1 MKNNPLILLIF
12 FLISC
17 DIGTV
22 HDTIHGSDSGRDL
35 SNYGEPST
43 PLILISIDGFRWDY
57 FDKVETP
64 NFDRL
69 ISNGSKA
76 EGLKTVYPSKTFPNH
91 ISIVTGNYPSN
102 HGIISNYFYDADF
115 DEYFYI
121 GAGSTAAQDGK
132 WIEAEPIWVTVEK
145 QAKRAMIM
153 FWPMSDA
160 EIMGIRPSKYFEYNE
175 TPTNVER
182 MSQLLSWLLH
192 TGNAR
197 PSFLAS
203 YFSIVDNRGHSYGPD
218 ADETIKAIIEVDQAI
233 GHLIDGLEAQNILN
247 EVNIVIVSDHGMT
260 ETPATKVI
268 NIADY
273 IDLNDVVTVGGGPFM
288 EIRPNEGKLE
298 SIYQAL
304 QNIENTQVFKKEDIP
319 GKFHYKNNDRI
330 EPILLLAD
338 EHWSIVTPGRTP
350 IAGSHGY
357 DPDYQSMN
365 GIFVAHGPAFKSG
378 FSGPEIQ
385 NIHLYEMMCKILD
398 ITPANND
405 GSLDISSV
413 FLKD

>member
-1 MKNNPLILLIF
+1 MKNNFLVFLVF
-12 FLISC
+12 FLTSC
-17 DIGTV
+17 NQVDE
-22 HDTIHGSDSGRDL
+22 TIHGSSSGTDL
-35 SNYGEPST
+35 SHYGEPST

-69 ISNGSKA
+69 IANGSKA
-76 EGLKTVYPSKTFPNH
+76 DGLKTSYPSKTFPNH

-132 WIEAEPIWVTVEK
+132 WIDAEPIWVTIEK

-160 EIMGIRPSKYFEYNE
+160 EIMGIRPSKYYVYNE
-175 TPTNVER
+175 DPTNLDR
-182 MSQLLSWLLH
+182 MDQILSWLLH

-203 YFSIVDNRGHSYGPD
+203 YFSVVDSKGHSYGPD
-218 ADETIKAIIEVDQAI
+218 GDETIEAIRVVDEAI

-247 EVNIVIVSDHGMT
+247 EVNIMIVSDHGMT
-260 ETPATKVI
+260 ETPDTKVI

-273 IDLNDVVTVGGGPFM
+273 INLDDVVTVGGGPFM

-298 SIYQAL
+298 SVYQAL
-304 QNIENTQVFKKEDIP
+304 QNIDNTQVFKKEDIP
-319 GKFHYKNNDRI
+319 DKFNYKNNNRI

-338 EHWSIVTPGRTP
+338 EHWSIMTPGRTP

-365 GIFVAHGPAFKSG
+365 GIFIAHGPAFKSG
-378 FSGPEIQ
+378 FSGPEIH
-385 NIHLYEMMCKILD
+385 NIHLYEMMCKILGVV
-398 ITPANND
+398 PANND
-405 GSLDISSV
+405 GSLDVSNV
-413 FLKD
+413 FLND

>member
-1 MKNNPLILLIF
+1 MKNNFLVFLVF
-12 FLISC
+12 FLTSC
-17 DIGTV
+17 NQVDE
-22 HDTIHGSDSGRDL
+22 TIHGSSSGTDL
-35 SNYGEPST
+35 SYYGEPST

-69 ISNGSKA
+69 IANGSKA
-76 EGLKTVYPSKTFPNH
+76 DGLKTSYPSKTFPNH

-132 WIEAEPIWVTVEK
+132 WIDAEPIWVTIEK

-160 EIMGIRPSKYFEYNE
+160 EIMGIRPSKYYEYNE
-175 TPTNVER
+175 DPTHLDR
-182 MSQLLSWLLH
+182 MDQILSWLLH

-203 YFSIVDNRGHSYGPD
+203 YFSVVDSKGHSYGPD
-218 ADETIKAIIEVDQAI
+218 GDETIEAIRVVDKAI

-247 EVNIVIVSDHGMT
+247 EVNIMIVSDHGMT
-260 ETPATKVI
+260 ETPDTKVI

-273 IDLNDVVTVGGGPFM
+273 INLDDVVTVGGGPFM

-298 SIYQAL
+298 SVYQAL
-304 QNIENTQVFKKEDIP
+304 QNIDNTQVFKKEDIP
-319 GKFHYKNNDRI
+319 DKFNYKNNNRI

-338 EHWSIVTPGRTP
+338 EHWSIMTPGRTP

-365 GIFVAHGPAFKSG
+365 GIFIAHGPAFKSG
-378 FSGPEIQ
+378 FSGPEIH
-385 NIHLYEMMCKILD
+385 NIHLYEMMCKILGVV
-398 ITPANND
+398 PANND
-405 GSLDISSV
+405 GSLDVSNV
-413 FLKD
+413 FLND

>member
-1 MKNNPLILLIF
+1 MKNNFLVFLVF
-12 FLISC
+12 FLTSC
-17 DIGTV
+17 NQVDE
-22 HDTIHGSDSGRDL
+22 TIHGSSSGTDL
-35 SNYGEPST
+35 SYYGEPST

-69 ISNGSKA
+69 IANGSKA
-76 EGLKTVYPSKTFPNH
+76 DGLKTSYPSKTFPNH

-132 WIEAEPIWVTVEK
+132 WIDAEPIWVTIEK

-160 EIMGIRPSKYFEYNE
+160 EIMGIRPSKYYVYNE
-175 TPTNVER
+175 DPTNLDR
-182 MSQLLSWLLH
+182 MDQILSWLLH

-203 YFSIVDNRGHSYGPD
+203 YFSVVDSKGHSYGPD
-218 ADETIKAIIEVDQAI
+218 GDETIEAIRVVDEAI

-247 EVNIVIVSDHGMT
+247 EVNIMIVSDHGMT
-260 ETPATKVI
+260 ETPDTKVI

-273 IDLNDVVTVGGGPFM
+273 INLDDVVTVGGGPFM

-298 SIYQAL
+298 SVYQAL
-304 QNIENTQVFKKEDIP
+304 QNIDNTQVFKKEDIP
-319 GKFHYKNNDRI
+319 DKFNYKNNNRI

-338 EHWSIVTPGRTP
+338 EHWSIMTPGRTP

-365 GIFVAHGPAFKSG
+365 GIFIAHGPAFKSG
-378 FSGPEIQ
+378 FSGPEIH
-385 NIHLYEMMCKILD
+385 NIHLYEMMCKILGVV
-398 ITPANND
+398 PANND
-405 GSLDISSV
+405 GSLDVSNV
-413 FLKD
+413 FLND

>member
-1 MKNNPLILLIF
+1 MKNNFLVFLVF
-12 FLISC
+12 FLTSC
-17 DIGTV
+17 NQVDE
-22 HDTIHGSDSGRDL
+22 TIHGSSSGTDL
-35 SNYGEPST
+35 SYYGKPST

-69 ISNGSKA
+69 IANGSKA
-76 EGLKTVYPSKTFPNH
+76 DGLKTSYPSKTFPNH

-132 WIEAEPIWVTVEK
+132 WIDAEPIWVTIEK

-160 EIMGIRPSKYFEYNE
+160 EIMGIRPSKYYVYNE
-175 TPTNVER
+175 DPTNLDR
-182 MSQLLSWLLH
+182 MDQILSWLLH

-203 YFSIVDNRGHSYGPD
+203 YFSVVDSKGHSYGPD
-218 ADETIKAIIEVDQAI
+218 GDETIEAIRVVDKAI

-247 EVNIVIVSDHGMT
+247 EVNIMIVSDHGMT
-260 ETPATKVI
+260 ETPDTKVI

-273 IDLNDVVTVGGGPFM
+273 INLDDVVTVGGGPFM

-298 SIYQAL
+298 SVYQAL
-304 QNIENTQVFKKEDIP
+304 QNIDNTQVFKKEDIP
-319 GKFHYKNNDRI
+319 DKFNYKNNNRI

-338 EHWSIVTPGRTP
+338 EHWSIMTPGRTP

-365 GIFVAHGPAFKSG
+365 GIFIAHGPAFKSG
-378 FSGPEIQ
+378 FSGPEIH
-385 NIHLYEMMCKILD
+385 NIHLYEMMCKILGVV
-398 ITPANND
+398 PANND
-405 GSLDISSV
+405 GSLDVSNV
-413 FLKD
+413 FLND

>member
-1 MKNNPLILLIF
+1 MKNNFLVFLVF
-12 FLISC
+12 FLTSC
-17 DIGTV
+17 NQVDE
-22 HDTIHGSDSGRDL
+22 TIHGSSSGTDL
-35 SNYGEPST
+35 SHYGEPST

-64 NFDRL
+64 NFDQL
-69 ISNGSKA
+69 IANGSKA
-76 EGLKTVYPSKTFPNH
+76 DGLKTSYPSKTFPNH
-91 ISIVTGNYPSN
+91 ISIVTGHYPSN

-132 WIEAEPIWVTVEK
+132 WIDAEPIWVTIEK

-160 EIMGIRPSKYFEYNE
+160 EIMGIRPSKYYVYNE
-175 TPTNVER
+175 DPTNLDR
-182 MSQLLSWLLH
+182 MDQILSWLLH

-203 YFSIVDNRGHSYGPD
+203 YFSVVDSKGHSYGPD
-218 ADETIKAIIEVDQAI
+218 GDETIEAIRVVDEAI

-247 EVNIVIVSDHGMT
+247 EVNIMIVSDHGMT
-260 ETPATKVI
+260 ETPDTKVI

-273 IDLNDVVTVGGGPFM
+273 INLDDVVTVGGGPFM

-298 SIYQAL
+298 SVYQAL
-304 QNIENTQVFKKEDIP
+304 QNIDNTQVFKKEDIP
-319 GKFHYKNNDRI
+319 DKFNYKNNNRI

-338 EHWSIVTPGRTP
+338 EHWSIMTPGRTP

-365 GIFVAHGPAFKSG
+365 GIFIAHGPAFKSG
-378 FSGPEIQ
+378 FSGPEIH
-385 NIHLYEMMCKILD
+385 NIHLYEMMCKILGVV
-398 ITPANND
+398 PANND
-405 GSLDISSV
+405 GSLDVSNV
-413 FLKD
+413 FLND

>member
-1 MKNNPLILLIF
+1 MKNNFLVFLVF
-12 FLISC
+12 FLTSC
-17 DIGTV
+17 NQV
-22 HDTIHGSDSGRDL
+22 HETIHGSSSGTDL
-35 SNYGEPST
+35 SYYGEPST

-69 ISNGSKA
+69 IANGSKA
-76 EGLKTVYPSKTFPNH
+76 DGLKTSYPSKTFPNH

-132 WIEAEPIWVTVEK
+132 WIDAEPIWVTIEK

-160 EIMGIRPSKYFEYNE
+160 EIMGIRPSKYYVYNE
-175 TPTNVER
+175 DPTNLDR
-182 MSQLLSWLLH
+182 MDQILSWLLH

-203 YFSIVDNRGHSYGPD
+203 YFSVVDSKGHSYGPD
-218 ADETIKAIIEVDQAI
+218 GDETIEAIRVVDKAI

-247 EVNIVIVSDHGMT
+247 EVNIMIVSDHGMT
-260 ETPATKVI
+260 ETPDTKVI

-273 IDLNDVVTVGGGPFM
+273 INLDDVVTVGGGPFM

-298 SIYQAL
+298 SVYQAL
-304 QNIENTQVFKKEDIP
+304 QNIDNTQVFKKEDIP
-319 GKFHYKNNDRI
+319 DKFNYKNNNRI

-338 EHWSIVTPGRTP
+338 EHWSIMTPGRTP

-365 GIFVAHGPAFKSG
+365 GIFIAHGPAFKSG
-378 FSGPEIQ
+378 FSGPEIH
-385 NIHLYEMMCKILD
+385 NIHLYEMMCKILGVV
-398 ITPANND
+398 PANND
-405 GSLDISSV
+405 GSVDVSSV
-413 FLKD
+413 FLND

>member
-1 MKNNPLILLIF
+1 MKNNFLVFLVF
-12 FLISC
+12 FLTSC
-17 DIGTV
+17 NQVDE
-22 HDTIHGSDSGRDL
+22 TIHGSSSGTDL
-35 SNYGEPST
+35 SHYGKPST

-69 ISNGSKA
+69 IANGSKA
-76 EGLKTVYPSKTFPNH
+76 DGLKTSYPSKTFPNH

-132 WIEAEPIWVTVEK
+132 WIDAEPIWVTIEK

-160 EIMGIRPSKYFEYNE
+160 EIMGIRPSKYYVYNE
-175 TPTNVER
+175 DPTNLDR
-182 MSQLLSWLLH
+182 MDQILSWLLH

-203 YFSIVDNRGHSYGPD
+203 YFSVVDSKGHSYGPD
-218 ADETIKAIIEVDQAI
+218 GDETIEAIRVVDEAI

-247 EVNIVIVSDHGMT
+247 EVNIMIVSDHGMT
-260 ETPATKVI
+260 ETPDTKVI

-273 IDLNDVVTVGGGPFM
+273 INLDDVVTVGGGPFM

-298 SIYQAL
+298 SVYQAL
-304 QNIENTQVFKKEDIP
+304 QNIDNTQVFKKEDIP
-319 GKFHYKNNDRI
+319 DKFNYKNNNRI

-338 EHWSIVTPGRTP
+338 EHWSIMTPGRTP

-365 GIFVAHGPAFKSG
+365 GIFIAHGPAFKSG
-378 FSGPEIQ
+378 FSGPEIH
-385 NIHLYEMMCKILD
+385 NIHLYEMMCKILGVV
-398 ITPANND
+398 PANND
-405 GSLDISSV
+405 GSLDVSNV
-413 FLKD
+413 FLND

>member
-1 MKNNPLILLIF
+1 MKNNFLVFLVF
-12 FLISC
+12 FLTSC
-17 DIGTV
+17 NQVDE
-22 HDTIHGSDSGRDL
+22 TIHGSSSGTDL
-35 SNYGEPST
+35 SHYGEPST

-69 ISNGSKA
+69 IANGSKA
-76 EGLKTVYPSKTFPNH
+76 DGLKTSYPSKTFPNH
-91 ISIVTGNYPSN
+91 ISIVTGHYPSN

-132 WIEAEPIWVTVEK
+132 WIDAEPIWVTIEK

-160 EIMGIRPSKYFEYNE
+160 EIMGIRPSKYYVYNE
-175 TPTNVER
+175 DPTNLDR
-182 MSQLLSWLLH
+182 MDQILSWLLH

-203 YFSIVDNRGHSYGPD
+203 YFSVVDSKGHSYGPD
-218 ADETIKAIIEVDQAI
+218 GDETIEAIRVVDKAI

-247 EVNIVIVSDHGMT
+247 EVNIMIVSDHGMT
-260 ETPATKVI
+260 ETPDTKVI

-273 IDLNDVVTVGGGPFM
+273 INLDDVVTVGGGPFM

-298 SIYQAL
+298 SVYQAL
-304 QNIENTQVFKKEDIP
+304 QNIDNTQVFKKEDIP
-319 GKFHYKNNDRI
+319 DKFNYKNNNRI

-338 EHWSIVTPGRTP
+338 EHWSIMTPGRTP

-365 GIFVAHGPAFKSG
+365 GIFIAHGPAFKSG
-378 FSGPEIQ
+378 FSGPEIH
-385 NIHLYEMMCKILD
+385 NIHLYEMMCKILGVV
-398 ITPANND
+398 PANND
-405 GSLDISSV
+405 GSLDVSNV
-413 FLKD
+413 FLND

>member
-1 MKNNPLILLIF
+1 MKNNFLVFLVF
-12 FLISC
+12 FLTSC
-17 DIGTV
+17 NQV
-22 HDTIHGSDSGRDL
+22 HETIHGSSSGTDL
-35 SNYGEPST
+35 SYYGEPST

-64 NFDRL
+64 NFDRF
-69 ISNGSKA
+69 IANGSKA
-76 EGLKTVYPSKTFPNH
+76 DGLRTSYPSKTFPNH

-132 WIEAEPIWVTVEK
+132 WIDAEPIWVTIEK

-160 EIMGIRPSKYFEYNE
+160 EIMGIRPSKYYVYNE
-175 TPTNVER
+175 DPTNLDR
-182 MSQLLSWLLH
+182 MDQILSWLLH

-203 YFSIVDNRGHSYGPD
+203 YFSVVDSKGHSYGPD
-218 ADETIKAIIEVDQAI
+218 GDETIEAIRVVDKAI
-233 GHLIDGLEAQNILN
+233 GHLINGLEAQNILN
-247 EVNIVIVSDHGMT
+247 EVNIMIVSDHGMT
-260 ETPATKVI
+260 ETPDTKVI

-273 IDLNDVVTVGGGPFM
+273 INLDDVVTVGGGPFM

-298 SIYQAL
+298 SVYQAL
-304 QNIENTQVFKKEDIP
+304 QNIDNTQVFKKEDIP
-319 GKFHYKNNDRI
+319 DKFNYKNNNRI

-338 EHWSIVTPGRTP
+338 EHWSIMTPGRTP

-365 GIFVAHGPAFKSG
+365 GIFIAHGPAFKSG
-378 FSGPEIQ
+378 FSGPEIH
-385 NIHLYEMMCKILD
+385 NIHLYEMMCKILGVV
-398 ITPANND
+398 PANND
-405 GSLDISSV
+405 GSLDVSNV
-413 FLKD
+413 FLND

>member
-1 MKNNPLILLIF
+1 MKNNFLVFLVF
-12 FLISC
+12 FFTSC
-17 DIGTV
+17 DQVRETIG
-22 HDTIHGSDSGRDL
+22 GSSSGTDL
-35 SNYGEPST
+35 SYYGEPST

-69 ISNGSKA
+69 IANGSKA
-76 EGLKTVYPSKTFPNH
+76 DGLRTSYPSKTFPNH

-132 WIEAEPIWVTVEK
+132 WIDAEPIWVTIEK

-160 EIMGIRPSKYFEYNE
+160 EIMGIRPSKYYVYNE
-175 TPTNVER
+175 DPTNLDR
-182 MSQLLSWLLH
+182 MDQILSWLLH

-203 YFSIVDNRGHSYGPD
+203 YFSVVDHNGHEYGPD
-218 ADETIKAIIEVDQAI
+218 TNETIEAIVEVDQAI
-233 GHLIDGLEAQNILN
+233 GHLINGLEAQNILN
-247 EVNIVIVSDHGMT
+247 EVNIMIVSDHGMT
-260 ETPATKVI
+260 ETPSSKYI

-273 IDLNDVVTVGGGPFM
+273 LDLNDVITVGRGPFM
-288 EIRPNEGKLE
+288 EIRPKNGNVDE
-298 SIYQAL
+298 IYQSL
-304 QNIENTQVFKKEDIP
+304 VGIEHTQVFKKGETPED
-319 GKFHYKNNDRI
+319 FHYGNNNRI

-338 EHWSIVTPGRTP
+338 EQWSIVTPGYSTSL
-350 IAGSHGY
+350 GSHGY
-357 DPDYQSMN
+357 DPNYRSMD
-365 GIFVAHGPAFKSG
+365 GIFIAHGPAFKSG
-378 FSGPEIQ
+378 FTGPKIH
-385 NIHLYEMMCKILD
+385 NIHLYEMMCKILGVV
-398 ITPANND
+398 PANND
-405 GSLDISSV
+405 GSLEISKV
-413 FLKD
+413 FLND

>member
-1 MKNNPLILLIF
+1 MKNNFLVFLVF
-12 FLISC
+12 FLTSC
-17 DIGTV
+17 NQVDE
-22 HDTIHGSDSGRDL
+22 TIHGSSSGTDL
-35 SNYGEPST
+35 SYYGEPST

-69 ISNGSKA
+69 IANGSKA
-76 EGLKTVYPSKTFPNH
+76 DGLKTSYPSKTFPNH

-132 WIEAEPIWVTVEK
+132 WIDAEPIWVTIEK

-160 EIMGIRPSKYFEYNE
+160 EIMGIRPSKYYVYNE
-175 TPTNVER
+175 DPTNLAR
-182 MSQLLSWLLH
+182 MDQILSWLLH

-203 YFSIVDNRGHSYGPD
+203 YFSVVDSIGHSYGPD
-218 ADETIKAIIEVDQAI
+218 GDETIEAIRVVDKAI

-247 EVNIVIVSDHGMT
+247 EVNIMIVSDHGMT
-260 ETPATKVI
+260 ETPDTKVI

-273 IDLNDVVTVGGGPFM
+273 INLDDVVTVGGGPFM

-298 SIYQAL
+298 SVYQAL
-304 QNIENTQVFKKEDIP
+304 QNIDNTQVFKKEDIP
-319 GKFHYKNNDRI
+319 DKFNYKNNNRI

-338 EHWSIVTPGRTP
+338 EHWSIMTPGRTP

-365 GIFVAHGPAFKSG
+365 GIFIAHGPAFKSG
-378 FSGPEIQ
+378 FSGPEIH
-385 NIHLYEMMCKILD
+385 NIHLYEMMCKILGVV
-398 ITPANND
+398 PANND
-405 GSLDISSV
+405 GSLDVSNV
-413 FLKD
+413 FLND

>member
-1 MKNNPLILLIF
+1 MKNNFLVFLVF
-12 FLISC
+12 FLTSC
-17 DIGTV
+17 NQV
-22 HDTIHGSDSGRDL
+22 HETIHGSSSGTDL
-35 SNYGEPST
+35 SYYGEPST

-69 ISNGSKA
+69 IANGSKA
-76 EGLKTVYPSKTFPNH
+76 DGLRTSYPSKTFPNH

-132 WIEAEPIWVTVEK
+132 WIDAEPIWVTIEK

-153 FWPMSDA
+153 FWTMSDA
-160 EIMGIRPSKYFEYNE
+160 EIMGIRPSKYYVYNE
-175 TPTNVER
+175 DPTNLDR
-182 MSQLLSWLLH
+182 MDQILSWLLH

-203 YFSIVDNRGHSYGPD
+203 YFSVVDSKGHSYGPD
-218 ADETIKAIIEVDQAI
+218 GDETIEAIRVVDKAI

-247 EVNIVIVSDHGMT
+247 EVNIMIVSDHGMT
-260 ETPATKVI
+260 ETPDTKVI

-273 IDLNDVVTVGGGPFM
+273 INLDDVVTVGGGPFM

-298 SIYQAL
+298 SVYQAL
-304 QNIENTQVFKKEDIP
+304 QNIDNTQVFKKEDIP
-319 GKFHYKNNDRI
+319 DKFNYKNNNRI

-338 EHWSIVTPGRTP
+338 EHWSIMTPGRTP

-365 GIFVAHGPAFKSG
+365 GIFIAHGPAFKSG
-378 FSGPEIQ
+378 FSGPEIH
-385 NIHLYEMMCKILD
+385 NIHLYEMMCKILGVV
-398 ITPANND
+398 PANND
-405 GSLDISSV
+405 GSLDVSNV
-413 FLKD
+413 FLND

>member
-1 MKNNPLILLIF
+1 MKNNFLVFLVF
-12 FLISC
+12 FLTSC
-17 DIGTV
+17 NQV
-22 HDTIHGSDSGRDL
+22 HETIHGSSSGTDL
-35 SNYGEPST
+35 SYYGEPST

-69 ISNGSKA
+69 IANGSKA
-76 EGLKTVYPSKTFPNH
+76 DGLKTSYPSKTFPNH
-91 ISIVTGNYPSN
+91 ISIVTGHYPSN

-132 WIEAEPIWVTVEK
+132 WIDAEPIWVTIEK

-160 EIMGIRPSKYFEYNE
+160 EIMGIRPSKYYVYNE
-175 TPTNVER
+175 DPTNLDR
-182 MSQLLSWLLH
+182 MDQILSWLLH

-203 YFSIVDNRGHSYGPD
+203 YFSVVDSKGHSYGPD
-218 ADETIKAIIEVDQAI
+218 GDETIEAIRVVDKAI

-247 EVNIVIVSDHGMT
+247 EVNIMIVSDHGMT
-260 ETPATKVI
+260 ETPDTKVI

-273 IDLNDVVTVGGGPFM
+273 INLDDVVTVGGGPFM

-298 SIYQAL
+298 SVYQAL
-304 QNIENTQVFKKEDIP
+304 QNIDNTQVFKKEDIP
-319 GKFHYKNNDRI
+319 DKFNYKNNNRI

-338 EHWSIVTPGRTP
+338 EHWSIMTPGRTP

-365 GIFVAHGPAFKSG
+365 GIFIAHGPAFKSG
-378 FSGPEIQ
+378 FSGPEIH
-385 NIHLYEMMCKILD
+385 NIHLYEMMCKILGVV
-398 ITPANND
+398 PANND
-405 GSLDISSV
+405 GSLDVSIV
-413 FLKD
+413 FLND

>member
-1 MKNNPLILLIF
+1 MKNNFLVFLVF
-12 FLISC
+12 FLTSC
-17 DIGTV
+17 NQV
-22 HDTIHGSDSGRDL
+22 HETIHGSSSGTDL
-35 SNYGEPST
+35 SYYGEPST

-64 NFDRL
+64 NFDQL
-69 ISNGSKA
+69 IANGSKA
-76 EGLKTVYPSKTFPNH
+76 DGLKTSYPSKTFPNH

-132 WIEAEPIWVTVEK
+132 WIDAEPIWVTIEK

-160 EIMGIRPSKYFEYNE
+160 EIMGIRPSKYYVYNE
-175 TPTNVER
+175 DPTNLDR
-182 MSQLLSWLLH
+182 MDQILSWLLH

-203 YFSIVDNRGHSYGPD
+203 YFSVVDSKGHSYGPD
-218 ADETIKAIIEVDQAI
+218 GDETIEAIRVVDKAI

-247 EVNIVIVSDHGMT
+247 EVNIMIVSDHGMT
-260 ETPATKVI
+260 ETPDTKVI

-273 IDLNDVVTVGGGPFM
+273 INLDDVVTVGGGPFM

-298 SIYQAL
+298 SVYQAL
-304 QNIENTQVFKKEDIP
+304 QNIDNTQVFKKEDIP
-319 GKFHYKNNDRI
+319 DKFNYKNNNRI

-338 EHWSIVTPGRTP
+338 EHWSIMTPGRTP

-365 GIFVAHGPAFKSG
+365 GIFIAHGPAFKSG
-378 FSGPEIQ
+378 FSGPEIH
-385 NIHLYEMMCKILD
+385 NIHLYEMMCKILGVV
-398 ITPANND
+398 PANND
-405 GSLDISSV
+405 GSLDVSNV
-413 FLKD
+413 FLND

>member
-1 MKNNPLILLIF
+1 MKNNFLVFLVF
-12 FLISC
+12 FLTSC
-17 DIGTV
+17 NQV
-22 HDTIHGSDSGRDL
+22 HETIHGSSSGTDL
-35 SNYGEPST
+35 SYYGEPST

-64 NFDRL
+64 NFDQL
-69 ISNGSKA
+69 IANGSKA
-76 EGLKTVYPSKTFPNH
+76 DGLKTSYPSKTFPNH
-91 ISIVTGNYPSN
+91 ISIVTGHYPSN

-132 WIEAEPIWVTVEK
+132 WIDAEPIWVTIEK

-160 EIMGIRPSKYFEYNE
+160 EIMGIRPSKYYVYNE
-175 TPTNVER
+175 DPTNLDR
-182 MSQLLSWLLH
+182 MDQILSWLLH

-203 YFSIVDNRGHSYGPD
+203 YFSVVDSKGHSYGPD
-218 ADETIKAIIEVDQAI
+218 GDETIEAIRVVDKAI

-247 EVNIVIVSDHGMT
+247 EVNIMIVSDHGMT
-260 ETPATKVI
+260 ETPDTKVI

-273 IDLNDVVTVGGGPFM
+273 INLDDVVTVGGGPFM

-298 SIYQAL
+298 SVYQAL
-304 QNIENTQVFKKEDIP
+304 QNIDNTQVFKKEDIP
-319 GKFHYKNNDRI
+319 DKFNYKNNNRI

-338 EHWSIVTPGRTP
+338 EHWSIMTPGRTP

-365 GIFVAHGPAFKSG
+365 GIFIAHGPAFKSG
-378 FSGPEIQ
+378 FSGPEIH
-385 NIHLYEMMCKILD
+385 NIHLYEMMCKILGVV
-398 ITPANND
+398 PANND
-405 GSLDISSV
+405 GSLDVSNV
-413 FLKD
+413 FLND

>member
-1 MKNNPLILLIF
+1 MKNNFLVFLVF
-12 FLISC
+12 FLTSC
-17 DIGTV
+17 NQV
-22 HDTIHGSDSGRDL
+22 HETIHGSSSGTDL
-35 SNYGEPST
+35 SYYGEPST

-69 ISNGSKA
+69 IANGSKA
-76 EGLKTVYPSKTFPNH
+76 DGLKTSYPSKTFPNH

-102 HGIISNYFYDADF
+102 HGIISNYFYDAGF

-121 GAGSTAAQDGK
+121 GAGSRAAQDGK
-132 WIEAEPIWVTVEK
+132 WIDAEPIWVTIEK

-160 EIMGIRPSKYFEYNE
+160 EIMGIRPSKYYVYNE
-175 TPTNVER
+175 DPTNLDR
-182 MSQLLSWLLH
+182 MDQILSWLLH

-203 YFSIVDNRGHSYGPD
+203 YFSVVDSKGHSYGPD
-218 ADETIKAIIEVDQAI
+218 GDETIEAIRVVDEAI

-247 EVNIVIVSDHGMT
+247 EVNIMIVSDHGMT
-260 ETPATKVI
+260 ETPDTKVI

-273 IDLNDVVTVGGGPFM
+273 INLDDVVTVGGGPFM

-298 SIYQAL
+298 SVYQAL
-304 QNIENTQVFKKEDIP
+304 QNIDNTQVFKKEDIP
-319 GKFHYKNNDRI
+319 DKFNYKNNNRI

-338 EHWSIVTPGRTP
+338 EHWSIMTPGRTP

-365 GIFVAHGPAFKSG
+365 GIFIAHGPAFKSG
-378 FSGPEIQ
+378 FSGPEIH
-385 NIHLYEMMCKILD
+385 NIHLYEMMCKILGVV
-398 ITPANND
+398 PANND
-405 GSLDISSV
+405 GSLDVSNV
-413 FLKD
+413 FLND

>member
-1 MKNNPLILLIF
+1 MKNNFLVFLVF
-12 FLISC
+12 FFTSC
-17 DIGTV
+17 DQVRETIG
-22 HDTIHGSDSGRDL
+22 GSSSGTDL
-35 SNYGEPST
+35 SYYGKPST

-69 ISNGSKA
+69 IANGSKA
-76 EGLKTVYPSKTFPNH
+76 DGLKTSYPSKTFPNH

-132 WIEAEPIWVTVEK
+132 WIDAEPIWVTIEK

-160 EIMGIRPSKYFEYNE
+160 EIMGIRPSKYYVYNE
-175 TPTNVER
+175 DPTNLDR
-182 MSQLLSWLLH
+182 MDQILSWLLH

-203 YFSIVDNRGHSYGPD
+203 YFSVVDSKGHSYGPD
-218 ADETIKAIIEVDQAI
+218 GDETIEAIRVVDKAI
-233 GHLIDGLEAQNILN
+233 GHLINGLEAQNILN
-247 EVNIVIVSDHGMT
+247 EVNIMIVSDHGMT
-260 ETPATKVI
+260 ETPDTKVI

-273 IDLNDVVTVGGGPFM
+273 INLDDVVTVGGGPFM

-298 SIYQAL
+298 SVYQAL
-304 QNIENTQVFKKEDIP
+304 QNIDNTQVFKKEDIP
-319 GKFHYKNNDRI
+319 DKFNYKNNNRI
-330 EPILLLAD
+330 EPILILAD
-338 EHWSIVTPGRTP
+338 EHWSIMTPGRTP

-365 GIFVAHGPAFKSG
+365 GIFIAHGPAFKSG
-378 FSGPEIQ
+378 FSGPEIH
-385 NIHLYEMMCKILD
+385 NIHLYEMMCKILGVV
-398 ITPANND
+398 PANND
-405 GSLDISSV
+405 GSLEISKV
-413 FLKD
+413 FLND

>member
-1 MKNNPLILLIF
+1 MKNNFLVFLVF
-12 FLISC
+12 FLTSC
-17 DIGTV
+17 NQVDE
-22 HDTIHGSDSGRDL
+22 TIHGSSSGTDL
-35 SNYGEPST
+35 SHYGEPST

-69 ISNGSKA
+69 IANGSKA
-76 EGLKTVYPSKTFPNH
+76 DGLKTSYPSKTFPNH

-132 WIEAEPIWVTVEK
+132 WIDAEPIWVTIEK

-160 EIMGIRPSKYFEYNE
+160 EIMGIRPSKYYVYNE
-175 TPTNVER
+175 DPTNLDR
-182 MSQLLSWLLH
+182 MDQILSWLLH

-203 YFSIVDNRGHSYGPD
+203 YFSVVDSKGHSYGPD
-218 ADETIKAIIEVDQAI
+218 GDETIEAIRVVDKAI
-233 GHLIDGLEAQNILN
+233 GHLINGLEAQNILN
-247 EVNIVIVSDHGMT
+247 EVNIMIVSDHGMT
-260 ETPATKVI
+260 ETPDTKVI

-273 IDLNDVVTVGGGPFM
+273 INLDDVVTVGGGPFM

-298 SIYQAL
+298 SVYQAL
-304 QNIENTQVFKKEDIP
+304 QNIDNTQVFKKEDIP
-319 GKFHYKNNDRI
+319 DKFNYKNNNRI

-338 EHWSIVTPGRTP
+338 EHWSIMTPGRTP

-365 GIFVAHGPAFKSG
+365 GIFIAHGPAFKSG
-378 FSGPEIQ
+378 FSGPEIH
-385 NIHLYEMMCKILD
+385 NIHLYEMMCKILGVV
-398 ITPANND
+398 PANND
-405 GSLDISSV
+405 GSLDVSNV
-413 FLKD
+413 FLND

>member
-1 MKNNPLILLIF
+1 MKNNFLVFLVF
-12 FLISC
+12 FLTSC
-17 DIGTV
+17 NQV
-22 HDTIHGSDSGRDL
+22 HETIHGSSSGTDL
-35 SNYGEPST
+35 SYYGEPST

-69 ISNGSKA
+69 IANGSKA
-76 EGLKTVYPSKTFPNH
+76 DGLKTSYPSKTFPNH
-91 ISIVTGNYPSN
+91 ISIVTGHYPSN

-132 WIEAEPIWVTVEK
+132 WIDAEPIWVTIEK

-160 EIMGIRPSKYFEYNE
+160 EIMGIRPSKYYVYNE
-175 TPTNVER
+175 DPTNLDR
-182 MSQLLSWLLH
+182 MDQILSWLLH

-203 YFSIVDNRGHSYGPD
+203 YFSVVDSKGHSYGPD
-218 ADETIKAIIEVDQAI
+218 GDETIEAIRVVDEAI

-247 EVNIVIVSDHGMT
+247 EVNIMIVSDHGMT
-260 ETPATKVI
+260 ETPDTKVI

-273 IDLNDVVTVGGGPFM
+273 INLDDVVTVGGGPFM

-298 SIYQAL
+298 SVYQAL
-304 QNIENTQVFKKEDIP
+304 QNIDNTQVFKKEDIP
-319 GKFHYKNNDRI
+319 DKFNYKNNNRI

-338 EHWSIVTPGRTP
+338 EHWSIMTPGRTP

-365 GIFVAHGPAFKSG
+365 GIFIAHGPAFKSG
-378 FSGPEIQ
+378 FSGPEIH
-385 NIHLYEMMCKILD
+385 NIHLYEMMCKILGVV
-398 ITPANND
+398 PANND
-405 GSLDISSV
+405 GSLDVSNV
-413 FLKD
+413 FLND

>member
-1 MKNNPLILLIF
+1 MKNNFLVFLVF
-12 FLISC
+12 FLTSC
-17 DIGTV
+17 NQV
-22 HDTIHGSDSGRDL
+22 HETIHGSSSGTDL
-35 SNYGEPST
+35 SYYGEPST

-69 ISNGSKA
+69 IANGSKA
-76 EGLKTVYPSKTFPNH
+76 DGLKTSYPSKTFPNH

-132 WIEAEPIWVTVEK
+132 WIDAEPIWVTIEK

-160 EIMGIRPSKYFEYNE
+160 EIMGIRPSKYYVYNE
-175 TPTNVER
+175 DPTNLDR
-182 MSQLLSWLLH
+182 MDQILSWLLH

-203 YFSIVDNRGHSYGPD
+203 YFSVVDSKGHSYGPD
-218 ADETIKAIIEVDQAI
+218 GDETIEAIRVVDKAI
-233 GHLIDGLEAQNILN
+233 GHLINGLEAQNILN
-247 EVNIVIVSDHGMT
+247 EVNIMIVSDHGMT
-260 ETPATKVI
+260 ETPDTKVI

-273 IDLNDVVTVGGGPFM
+273 INLDDVVTVGGGPFM

-298 SIYQAL
+298 SVYQAL
-304 QNIENTQVFKKEDIP
+304 QNIDNTQVFKKEDIP
-319 GKFHYKNNDRI
+319 DKFNYKNNNRI

-338 EHWSIVTPGRTP
+338 EHWSIMTPGRTP

-365 GIFVAHGPAFKSG
+365 GIFIAHGPAFKSG
-378 FSGPEIQ
+378 FSGPEIH
-385 NIHLYEMMCKILD
+385 NIHLYEMMCKILGVV
-398 ITPANND
+398 PANND
-405 GSLDISSV
+405 GSLDVSNV
-413 FLKD
+413 FLND

>member
-1 MKNNPLILLIF
+1 MKNNFLVFLVF
-12 FLISC
+12 FLTSC
-17 DIGTV
+17 NQVDE
-22 HDTIHGSDSGRDL
+22 TIHGSSSGTDL
-35 SNYGEPST
+35 SYYGEPST

-57 FDKVETP
+57 FDKVATP
-64 NFDRL
+64 NFARL
-69 ISNGSKA
+69 IANGSKA
-76 EGLKTVYPSKTFPNH
+76 DGLKTSYPSKTFPNH

-132 WIEAEPIWVTVEK
+132 WIDAEPIWVTIEK

-160 EIMGIRPSKYFEYNE
+160 EIMGIRPSKYYVYNE
-175 TPTNVER
+175 DPTNLDR
-182 MSQLLSWLLH
+182 MDQILSWLLH

-203 YFSIVDNRGHSYGPD
+203 YFSVVDSKGHSYGPD
-218 ADETIKAIIEVDQAI
+218 GDETIEAIRVVDKAI

-247 EVNIVIVSDHGMT
+247 EVNIMIVSDHGMT
-260 ETPATKVI
+260 ETPDTKVI

-273 IDLNDVVTVGGGPFM
+273 INLDDVVTVGGGPFM

-298 SIYQAL
+298 SVYQAL
-304 QNIENTQVFKKEDIP
+304 QNIDNTQVFKKEDIP
-319 GKFHYKNNDRI
+319 DKFNYKNNNRI

-338 EHWSIVTPGRTP
+338 EHWSIMTPGRTP

-365 GIFVAHGPAFKSG
+365 GIFIAHGPAFKSG
-378 FSGPEIQ
+378 FSGPEIH
-385 NIHLYEMMCKILD
+385 NIHLYEMMCKILGVV
-398 ITPANND
+398 PANND
-405 GSLDISSV
+405 GSLDVSNV
-413 FLKD
+413 FLND

>member
-1 MKNNPLILLIF
+1 MKNNFLVFLVF
-12 FLISC
+12 FLTSC
-17 DIGTV
+17 NQV
-22 HDTIHGSDSGRDL
+22 HETIHGSSSGTDL
-35 SNYGEPST
+35 SYYGEPST

-69 ISNGSKA
+69 IANGSKA
-76 EGLKTVYPSKTFPNH
+76 DGLKTSYPSKTFPNH

-132 WIEAEPIWVTVEK
+132 WIDAEPIWVTIEK

-160 EIMGIRPSKYFEYNE
+160 EIMGIRPSKYYVYNE
-175 TPTNVER
+175 DPTNLDR
-182 MSQLLSWLLH
+182 MDQILSWLLH

-203 YFSIVDNRGHSYGPD
+203 YFSVVDSKGHSYGPD
-218 ADETIKAIIEVDQAI
+218 GDETIEAIRVVDKAI

-247 EVNIVIVSDHGMT
+247 EVNIMIVSDHGMT
-260 ETPATKVI
+260 ETPDTKVI

-273 IDLNDVVTVGGGPFM
+273 INLDDVVTVGGGPFM

-298 SIYQAL
+298 SVYQAL
-304 QNIENTQVFKKEDIP
+304 QNIDNTQVFKKEDIP
-319 GKFHYKNNDRI
+319 DKFNYKNNNRI

-338 EHWSIVTPGRTP
+338 EHWSIMTPGRTP

-365 GIFVAHGPAFKSG
+365 GIFIAHGPAFKSG
-378 FSGPEIQ
+378 FSGPEIH
-385 NIHLYEMMCKILD
+385 NIHLYEMMCKILGVV
-398 ITPANND
+398 PANND
-405 GSLDISSV
+405 GSLEISKV
-413 FLKD
+413 FLND

>member
-1 MKNNPLILLIF
+1 MRNSSLVLLF
-12 FLISC
+12 FLTSC
-17 DIGTV
+17 NQVDE
-22 HDTIHGSDSGRDL
+22 TIHGSSSGTDL
-35 SNYGEPST
+35 SHYGEPST

-69 ISNGSKA
+69 IANGSKA
-76 EGLKTVYPSKTFPNH
+76 DGLKTSYPSKTFPNH
-91 ISIVTGNYPSN
+91 ISIVTGHYPSN

-132 WIEAEPIWVTVEK
+132 WIDAEPIWVTIEK

-160 EIMGIRPSKYFEYNE
+160 EIMGIRPSKYYVYNE
-175 TPTNVER
+175 DPTNLDR
-182 MSQLLSWLLH
+182 MDQILSWLLH

-203 YFSIVDNRGHSYGPD
+203 YFSVVDSKGHSYGPD
-218 ADETIKAIIEVDQAI
+218 GDETIEAIRVVDKAI

-247 EVNIVIVSDHGMT
+247 EVNIMIVSDHGMT
-260 ETPATKVI
+260 ETPDTKVI

-273 IDLNDVVTVGGGPFM
+273 INLDDVVTVGGGPFM

-298 SIYQAL
+298 SVYQAL
-304 QNIENTQVFKKEDIP
+304 QNIDNTQVFKKEDIP
-319 GKFHYKNNDRI
+319 DKFNYKNNNRI

-338 EHWSIVTPGRTP
+338 EHWSIMTPGRTP

-365 GIFVAHGPAFKSG
+365 GIFIAHGPAFKSG
-378 FSGPEIQ
+378 FSGPEIH
-385 NIHLYEMMCKILD
+385 NIHLYEMMCKILGVV
-398 ITPANND
+398 PANND
-405 GSLDISSV
+405 GSLDVSNV
-413 FLKD
+413 FLND

>member
-1 MKNNPLILLIF
+1 MKNNFLVFLVF
-12 FLISC
+12 FLTSC
-17 DIGTV
+17 NQVDE
-22 HDTIHGSDSGRDL
+22 TIHGSSSGTDL
-35 SNYGEPST
+35 SHYGEPST

-69 ISNGSKA
+69 IANGSKA
-76 EGLKTVYPSKTFPNH
+76 DGLKTSYPSKTFPNH

-132 WIEAEPIWVTVEK
+132 WIDAEPIWVTIEK

-160 EIMGIRPSKYFEYNE
+160 EIMGIRPSKYYVYNE
-175 TPTNVER
+175 DPTNLDR
-182 MSQLLSWLLH
+182 MDQILSWLLH

-203 YFSIVDNRGHSYGPD
+203 YFSVVDSKGHSYGPD
-218 ADETIKAIIEVDQAI
+218 GDETIEAIRVVDKAI

-247 EVNIVIVSDHGMT
+247 EVNIMIVSDHGMT
-260 ETPATKVI
+260 ETPDTKVI

-273 IDLNDVVTVGGGPFM
+273 INLDDVVTVGGGPFM

-298 SIYQAL
+298 SVYQAL
-304 QNIENTQVFKKEDIP
+304 QNIDNTQVFKKEDIP
-319 GKFHYKNNDRI
+319 DKFNYKNNNRI

-338 EHWSIVTPGRTP
+338 EHWSIMTPGRTP

-365 GIFVAHGPAFKSG
+365 GIFIAHGPAFKSG
-378 FSGPEIQ
+378 FSGPEIH
-385 NIHLYEMMCKILD
+385 NIHLYEMMCKILGVV
-398 ITPANND
+398 PANND
-405 GSLDISSV
+405 GSLDVSNV
-413 FLKD
+413 FLND

>member
-1 MKNNPLILLIF
+1 MKNNFLVFLVF
-12 FLISC
+12 FLTSC
-17 DIGTV
+17 NQVDE
-22 HDTIHGSDSGRDL
+22 TIHGSSSGTDL
-35 SNYGEPST
+35 SYYGKPST

-69 ISNGSKA
+69 IANGSKA
-76 EGLKTVYPSKTFPNH
+76 DGLKTSYPSKTFPNH

-132 WIEAEPIWVTVEK
+132 WIDAEPIWVTIEK

-160 EIMGIRPSKYFEYNE
+160 EIMGIRPSKYYVYNE
-175 TPTNVER
+175 DPTNLDR
-182 MSQLLSWLLH
+182 MDQILSWLLH

-203 YFSIVDNRGHSYGPD
+203 YFSVVDHNGHEYGPD
-218 ADETIKAIIEVDQAI
+218 TNETIEAIVEVDQAI
-233 GHLIDGLEAQNILN
+233 GHLINGLEAQNILN
-247 EVNIVIVSDHGMT
+247 EVNIMIVSDHGMT
-260 ETPATKVI
+260 ETPSSKYI

-273 IDLNDVVTVGGGPFM
+273 LDLNDVITVGRGPFM
-288 EIRPNEGKLE
+288 EIRPKNGNIDE
-298 SIYQAL
+298 IYQSL
-304 QNIENTQVFKKEDIP
+304 VGIEHTQVFKKGETPED
-319 GKFHYKNNDRI
+319 FHYGNNNRI

-338 EHWSIVTPGRTP
+338 EQWSIVTPGYSTSL
-350 IAGSHGY
+350 GSHGY
-357 DPDYQSMN
+357 DPNYRSMD
-365 GIFVAHGPAFKSG
+365 GIFIAHGPAFKSG
-378 FSGPEIQ
+378 FTGPKIH
-385 NIHLYEMMCKILD
+385 NIHLYEMMCKILGVV
-398 ITPANND
+398 PANND
-405 GSLDISSV
+405 GSLEISKV
-413 FLKD
+413 FLND

>member
-1 MKNNPLILLIF
+1 MKNNFLVFLVF
-12 FLISC
+12 FFTSC
-17 DIGTV
+17 DQVRETIG
-22 HDTIHGSDSGRDL
+22 GSSSGTDL
-35 SNYGEPST
+35 SYYGEPST

-69 ISNGSKA
+69 IANGSKA
-76 EGLKTVYPSKTFPNH
+76 DGLKTSYPSKTFPNH

-132 WIEAEPIWVTVEK
+132 WIDAEPIWVTIEK

-160 EIMGIRPSKYFEYNE
+160 EIMGIRPSKYYVYNE
-175 TPTNVER
+175 DPTNLDR
-182 MSQLLSWLLH
+182 MDQILSWLLH

-203 YFSIVDNRGHSYGPD
+203 YFSVVDHNGHEYGPD
-218 ADETIKAIIEVDQAI
+218 TNETIEAIVEVDQAI
-233 GHLIDGLEAQNILN
+233 GHLINGLEAQNILN
-247 EVNIVIVSDHGMT
+247 EVNIMIVSDHGMT
-260 ETPATKVI
+260 ETPSSKYI

-273 IDLNDVVTVGGGPFM
+273 LDLNDVITVGRGPFM
-288 EIRPNEGKLE
+288 EIRPKNGNIDE
-298 SIYQAL
+298 IYQSL
-304 QNIENTQVFKKEDIP
+304 VGIEHTQVFKKGETPED
-319 GKFHYKNNDRI
+319 FHYGNNNRI

-338 EHWSIVTPGRTP
+338 EQWSIVTPGYSTSL
-350 IAGSHGY
+350 GSHGY
-357 DPDYQSMN
+357 DPNYRSMD
-365 GIFVAHGPAFKSG
+365 GIFIAHGPAFKSG
-378 FSGPEIQ
+378 FTGPKIH
-385 NIHLYEMMCKILD
+385 NIHLYEMMCKILGVV
-398 ITPANND
+398 PANND
-405 GSLDISSV
+405 GSLEISKV
-413 FLKD
+413 FLND

>member
-1 MKNNPLILLIF
+1 MKNNFLVFLVF
-12 FLISC
+12 FLTSC
-17 DIGTV
+17 NQVDE
-22 HDTIHGSDSGRDL
+22 TIHGSSSGTDL
-35 SNYGEPST
+35 SYYGEPST

-64 NFDRL
+64 NFDQL
-69 ISNGSKA
+69 IANGSKA
-76 EGLKTVYPSKTFPNH
+76 DGLKTSYPSKTFPNH

-102 HGIISNYFYDADF
+102 HGIISNYFYDAGF

-121 GAGSTAAQDGK
+121 GAGSRAAQDGK
-132 WIEAEPIWVTVEK
+132 WIDAEPIWVTIEK

-160 EIMGIRPSKYFEYNE
+160 EIMGIRPSKYYVYNE
-175 TPTNVER
+175 DPTNLDR
-182 MSQLLSWLLH
+182 MDQILSWLLH

-203 YFSIVDNRGHSYGPD
+203 YFSVVDSKGHSYGPD
-218 ADETIKAIIEVDQAI
+218 GDETIEAIRVVDKAI

-247 EVNIVIVSDHGMT
+247 EVNIMIVSDHGMT
-260 ETPATKVI
+260 ETPDTKVI

-273 IDLNDVVTVGGGPFM
+273 INLDDVVTVGGGPFM

-298 SIYQAL
+298 SVYQAL
-304 QNIENTQVFKKEDIP
+304 QNIDNTQVFKKEDIP
-319 GKFHYKNNDRI
+319 DKFNYKNNNRI

-338 EHWSIVTPGRTP
+338 EHWSIMTPGRTP

-365 GIFVAHGPAFKSG
+365 GIFIAHGPAFKSG
-378 FSGPEIQ
+378 FSGPEIH
-385 NIHLYEMMCKILD
+385 NIHLYEMMCKILGVV
-398 ITPANND
+398 PANND
-405 GSLDISSV
+405 GSLDVSNV
-413 FLKD
+413 FLND